1 MRSFKRRH
9 PPFYGGGSG
18 SWWKTDAPETV
29 LLNGGSQVSLDN
41 FQILIALLSWHH
53 IIAAWDTIWLHLL
66 FITGD
71 FCCHVQLGLPISGMN
86 AVACSVPLYLDM
98 VERSKF
104 SGFYRFFQHCNNNNH
119 KYWLMLSGLRCTFTE
134 DRYCAAAKC
143 TLSVSYNLLDAIF
156 LLIAVHFTL
165 KSRQCTN
172 ILMLVQYCGVVGVVV
187 NYIVTCG
194 VPTFYKSVAVP
205 QCDGWLSAAL
215 PNSYPWSD
223 RV

>member
-1 MRSFKRRH
+1 MADRSTR
-9 PPFYGGGSG
+9 
-18 SWWKTDAPETV
+18 DV
-29 LLNGGSQVSLDN
+29 LLNDGSQLSLDS
-41 FQILIALLSWHH
+41 FQILIVLLSWHH
-53 IIAAWDTIWLHLL
+53 IIAAWDTIWLRLL

-71 FCCHVQLGLPISGMN
+71 FCCHIQFGLPISETN
-86 AVACSVPLYLDM
+86 AVACSVPIFKRCFIWLKRANFL
-98 VERSKF
+98 
-104 SGFYRFFQHCNNNNH
+104 GFTGFFQHCTNNNH

-143 TLSVSYNLLDAIF
+143 TLSMSYNLLDAIF

-165 KSRQCTN
+165 KSRRCTN
-172 ILMLVQYCGVVGVVV
+172 ILMLVQYCGAVGVVV

-205 QCDGWLSAAL
+205 QGDGWLSAPL

>member
-1 MRSFKRRH
+1 MLWRWQWILVEDRSTR
-9 PPFYGGGSG
+9 
-18 SWWKTDAPETV
+18 DV
-29 LLNGGSQVSLDN
+29 LLNGGSQLSLDS
-41 FQILIALLSWHH
+41 FQILIGLLSWHH
-53 IIAAWDTIWLHLL
+53 IIAAWDTIWLHFL
-66 FITGD
+66 FITGGI
-71 FCCHVQLGLPISGMN
+71 CCHVQLGLPISETFS
-86 AVACSVPLYLDM
+86 SVPLFKYRFIWTWL
-98 VERSKF
+98 KGANF
-104 SGFYRFFQHCNNNNH
+104 LGFTGFFQHCTNNH

-143 TLSVSYNLLDAIF
+143 TLSMSYNLLDAIF

-165 KSRQCTN
+165 KSRRCTN

-205 QCDGWLSAAL
+205 QCDGWLSAVF